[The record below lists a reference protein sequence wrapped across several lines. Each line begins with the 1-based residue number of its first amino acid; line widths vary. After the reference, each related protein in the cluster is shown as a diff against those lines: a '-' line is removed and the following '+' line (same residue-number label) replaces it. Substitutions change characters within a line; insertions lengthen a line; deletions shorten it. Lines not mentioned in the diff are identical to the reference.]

1 MIIRYSQDLV
11 NLTFG
16 ILYYSHNTIKR
27 NQMADPIVAGAQGA
41 VNTLKAAQGASK
53 QLSSVV
59 TDQQADMEKAVQ
71 QQHINR
77 MKAKAEQD
85 YLATMAEFRA
95 YEKYQKE
102 KAHQQKIEQLKLE
115 AIKKYG
121 KAAWAEVEA
130 TKAKME
136 KERADELKFM
146 DKDRQKQ
153 VQVFWWCMTA
163 AALVTYFFKLYKL

>member
-1 MIIRYSQDLV
+1 MS
-11 NLTFG
+11 
-16 ILYYSHNTIKR
+16 
-27 NQMADPIVAGAQGA
+27 DPIIAGAQGA

-71 QQHINR
+71 QQHVQR
-77 MKAKAEQD
+77 LKAKAEQE

-102 KAHQQKIEQLKLE
+102 KAHEKKVLELKLE

-121 KAAWAEVEA
+121 KNAWAEVEA
-130 TKAKME
+130 TKVRME
-136 KERADELKFM
+136 KERIDELKYM
-146 DKDRQKQ
+146 DKDRNKQ

-163 AALVTYFFKLYKL
+163 AALVTYFFKLYK

>member
-1 MIIRYSQDLV
+1 MSD
-11 NLTFG
+11 T
-16 ILYYSHNTIKR
+16 
-27 NQMADPIVAGAQGA
+27 IVAGAQGA
-41 VNTLKAAQGASK
+41 VNTLKAAQGAGK
-53 QLSSVV
+53 QLGSVV
-59 TDQQADMEKAVQ
+59 ADQQADMEKAVQ
-71 QQHINR
+71 QQHVQR
-77 MKAKAEQD
+77 MKAKAEKE
-85 YLATMAEFRA
+85 YLATMAEFKA

-102 KAHQQKIEQLKLE
+102 KAHQQKIDQLKQE

-136 KERADELKFM
+136 KERAEELKYM

-153 VQVFWWCMTA
+153 IQVFYWCLTA

>member
-1 MIIRYSQDLV
+1 MSNPII
-11 NLTFG
+11 T
-16 ILYYSHNTIKR
+16 
-27 NQMADPIVAGAQGA
+27 GAQGA

-71 QQHINR
+71 QQHVQR
-77 MKAKAEQD
+77 LKAKSEQE

-102 KAHQQKIEQLKLE
+102 KAHQRKIDELKLE

-136 KERADELKFM
+136 KERADELKYM
-146 DKDRQKQ
+146 DKDRNKQ
-153 VQVFWWCMTA
+153 AQLFWWCMTA
-163 AALVTYFFKLYKL
+163 AALVTYFFKLYK

>member
-1 MIIRYSQDLV
+1 
-11 NLTFG
+11 
-16 ILYYSHNTIKR
+16 
-27 NQMADPIVAGAQGA
+27 MADPIVAGAQGA

-59 TDQQADMEKAVQ
+59 MDQQADMEKAVQ

-102 KAHQQKIEQLKLE
+102 KAHQQKIDQLKLE

-130 TKAKME
+130 TKTKME
-136 KERADELKFM
+136 KERADELKYM

>member
-1 MIIRYSQDLV
+1 MS
-11 NLTFG
+11 
-16 ILYYSHNTIKR
+16 
-27 NQMADPIVAGAQGA
+27 DPFIAGAQGA
-41 VNTLKAAQGASK
+41 AGTLKAAQGASK

-71 QQHINR
+71 QQHIQR
-77 MKAKAEQD
+77 MKAKAEQE
-85 YLATMAEFRA
+85 YLATMAEFKA

-102 KAHQQKIEQLKLE
+102 KAHQLKIDQLKLE

-130 TKAKME
+130 TKVKME
-136 KERADELKFM
+136 KERADEMRFM

-153 VQVFWWCMTA
+153 TQLFWWCMTA

>member
-1 MIIRYSQDLV
+1 MS
-11 NLTFG
+11 
-16 ILYYSHNTIKR
+16 
-27 NQMADPIVAGAQGA
+27 DPIVAGAQSA

-53 QLSSVV
+53 QLSSVII
-59 TDQQADMEKAVQ
+59 DQQADMEKAVQ
-71 QQHINR
+71 QQHVQR
-77 MKAKAEQD
+77 LKAKAEQE
-85 YLATMAEFRA
+85 YLATLAEFRA

-102 KAHQQKIEQLKLE
+102 KAHQQKIDQLKQE

-136 KERADELKFM
+136 KERAEEMRFM

-153 VQVFWWCMTA
+153 TQLFWWCMTA